1 MLYCHAFVHLTS
13 LYMHCS
19 VFVFYLTLPPKQDKN
34 EAKNLRAKK
43 ANSQKPKQKKQHF
56 CHQCGAAGHT
66 RPNCYKWLAT
76 QQSNGMI
83 ASGNQNQLQSSLTPL
98 GDFLKTFMFLSN
110 LNDFNSSPSPPVQ
123 GFNQRFFQSVEG
135 KGLQVILSLFS
146 LFSCF
151 CVCITYVFCF
161 QVLSQSSFYTLVV

>member
-83 ASGNQNQLQSSLTPL
+83 ASGNQNQLQSSLVPL
-98 GDFLKTFMFLSN
+98 EIFSK
-110 LNDFNSSPSPPVQ
+110 PSCSFQTWTVFPPHR
-123 GFNQRFFQSVEG
+123 RF
-135 KGLQVILSLFS
+135 KGLIKGKVFPGYGRKRAPSDSITFLSLF
-146 LFSCF
+146 LFL
-151 CVCITYVFCF
+151 CVHYLC
-161 QVLSQSSFYTLVV
+161 VLLSSFESV